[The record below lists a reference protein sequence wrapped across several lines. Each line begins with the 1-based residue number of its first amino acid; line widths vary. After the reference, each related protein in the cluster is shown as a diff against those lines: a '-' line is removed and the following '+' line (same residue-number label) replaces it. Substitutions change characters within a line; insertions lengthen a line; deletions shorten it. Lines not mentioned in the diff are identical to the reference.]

1 MAVELSE
8 LKDQVAG
15 LVADLEAISKES
27 VTYQETNET
36 LNGLAASM
44 AATSDELQK
53 VIEESE
59 KVYSLV
65 NDVAV
70 KKTLESFNA
79 SAEAF
84 TTKAEELTSKI
95 GQQQASLTA
104 EVKASVDG
112 LTTQLKSDYA
122 ALNAAVTKRV
132 MLLGGISIV
141 CSIVAI
147 VLAFIK

>member
-15 LVADLEAISKES
+15 LVANLEAISKES
-27 VTYQETNET
+27 VTYQETSET

-44 AATSDELQK
+44 AATSNELQK
-53 VIEESE
+53 VIVESE

-79 SAEAF
+79 SAAAF
-84 TTKAEELTSKI
+84 TSQAEELTEKI
-95 GQQQASLTA
+95 GQQQAAHSA
-104 EVKASVDG
+104 DVKASVDG
-112 LTTQLKSDYA
+112 LVAQLKADYA

-132 MLLGGISIV
+132 AILGGISVV
-141 CSIVAI
+141 CSIAAL
-147 VLAFIK
+147 VLSFI

>member
-1 MAVELSE
+1 MAAELSE
-8 LKDQVAG
+8 LKNQVAN

-27 VTYQETNET
+27 ATFQETNDT

-44 AATSDELQK
+44 EATSEDLQR

-59 KVYSLV
+59 KVYTLV

-79 SAEAF
+79 SAETFAA
-84 TTKAEELTSKI
+84 KAEELTTRI
-95 GQQQASLTA
+95 GQQQSSLAADVRTA
-104 EVKASVDG
+104 VDG
-112 LTTQLKSDYA
+112 LASQMKAEYA

-132 MLLGGISIV
+132 MLLGGISVV
-141 CSIVAI
+141 CSIVAVI
-147 VLAFIK
+147 LSIIK

>member
-1 MAVELSE
+1 MAVELAE

-15 LVADLEAISKES
+15 LVADLEEISKES

-44 AATSDELQK
+44 AATSDELQR
-53 VIEESE
+53 VIAESE
-59 KVYSLV
+59 KIYSLV

-79 SAEAF
+79 SAVAF
-84 TTKAEELTSKI
+84 TNKAEELTERI
-95 GQQQASLTA
+95 GQQQSALSSD
-104 EVKASVDG
+104 VKASHDSLVA
-112 LTTQLKSDYA
+112 QLKDDYA
-122 ALNAAVTKRV
+122 SLSAAVNKKV
-132 MLLGGISIV
+132 MLMGGISVV

>member
-27 VTYQETNET
+27 VSYQETNET

-44 AATSDELQK
+44 AATSNELQK
-53 VIEESE
+53 VILESE

-79 SAEAF
+79 SAAAF
-84 TTKAEELTSKI
+84 TSQAEELTEKI
-95 GQQQASLTA
+95 GQQQAAYSA
-104 EVKASVDG
+104 DVKASVDG
-112 LTTQLKSDYA
+112 LVAQLKADYA

-132 MLLGGISIV
+132 TILGGISVV
-141 CSIVAI
+141 CSIAAL
-147 VLAFIK
+147 VLSFI

>member
-15 LVADLEAISKES
+15 LVADLETISKES
-27 VTYQETNET
+27 VSYQETNET
-36 LNGLAASM
+36 LNGLATSM
-44 AATSDELQK
+44 AATSNELQK
-53 VIEESE
+53 VILESE

-79 SAEAF
+79 SAVAF
-84 TTKAEELTSKI
+84 TSRAEELTEKI
-95 GQQQASLTA
+95 GQQQAAHSA
-104 EVKASVDG
+104 DVKASFDG
-112 LTTQLKSDYA
+112 LAVQLKADYA

-132 MLLGGISIV
+132 AIMGGISVV
-141 CSIVAI
+141 CSIVAL
-147 VLAFIK
+147 VLSFIK

>member
-36 LNGLAASM
+36 LNGLAVSM
-44 AATSDELQK
+44 AATSNELQK
-53 VIEESE
+53 VIVESE

-79 SAEAF
+79 SAAAF
-84 TTKAEELTSKI
+84 TSQTEELTEKI
-95 GQQQASLTA
+95 GQQQAAHSA
-104 EVKASVDG
+104 DVKASVDG
-112 LTTQLKSDYA
+112 LVAQLKADYA

-132 MLLGGISIV
+132 EILGGISVV
-141 CSIVAI
+141 CSIAAL
-147 VLAFIK
+147 VLSFIK

>member
-15 LVADLEAISKES
+15 LVADLETISKES
-27 VTYQETNET
+27 VTYQETSET

-44 AATSDELQK
+44 TATRNELQK
-53 VIEESE
+53 VILESE

-79 SAEAF
+79 SAAAF
-84 TTKAEELTSKI
+84 TSQAEELTEKI
-95 GQQQASLTA
+95 GQQQAAYSA
-104 EVKASVDG
+104 DVKASVDG
-112 LTTQLKSDYA
+112 LVAQLKADYA

-132 MLLGGISIV
+132 TILGGISVV
-141 CSIVAI
+141 CSIAAL
-147 VLAFIK
+147 VLSFI

>member
-8 LKDQVAG
+8 LKCQVAG
-15 LVADLEAISKES
+15 LVADLEAILKES
-27 VTYQETNET
+27 VTYQETTEM

-44 AATSDELQK
+44 AATSNELQK
-53 VIEESE
+53 VIVESE

-79 SAEAF
+79 SAAAF
-84 TTKAEELTSKI
+84 TSRAEELTEKI
-95 GQQQASLTA
+95 GQQQAAYSA
-104 EVKASVDG
+104 DVKASVDG
-112 LTTQLKSDYA
+112 LVAQLKADYA

-132 MLLGGISIV
+132 AILGGISVV
-141 CSIVAI
+141 CSIAAL
-147 VLAFIK
+147 VLSFI

>member
-15 LVADLEAISKES
+15 LVADLETISKES
-27 VTYQETNET
+27 VSYQETNET

-44 AATSDELQK
+44 TATSNELQK
-53 VIEESE
+53 VILESE

-79 SAEAF
+79 SAAAF
-84 TTKAEELTSKI
+84 TSQAEELTEKI
-95 GQQQASLTA
+95 GQQQAANSA
-104 EVKASVDG
+104 DVKASVDG
-112 LTTQLKSDYA
+112 LVAQLKADYA
-122 ALNAAVTKRV
+122 ALNVAVTKRV
-132 MLLGGISIV
+132 TILGGISVV
-141 CSIVAI
+141 CSIAAL
-147 VLAFIK
+147 VLSFI

>member
-27 VTYQETNET
+27 VTYQETSET

-44 AATSDELQK
+44 AATSNELQK
-53 VIEESE
+53 VILESE

-79 SAEAF
+79 SAAAF
-84 TTKAEELTSKI
+84 TSQAEELTEKI
-95 GQQQASLTA
+95 GQQQAAHSA
-104 EVKASVDG
+104 DVKASVDG
-112 LTTQLKSDYA
+112 LVAQLKADYA

-132 MLLGGISIV
+132 AILGGISVV
-141 CSIVAI
+141 CSIAAL
-147 VLAFIK
+147 VLSFI

>member
-15 LVADLEAISKES
+15 LVANLEAISKES
-27 VTYQETNET
+27 VTYQETSET

-44 AATSDELQK
+44 AATSNELQK
-53 VIEESE
+53 VIVESE

-79 SAEAF
+79 SAAAF
-84 TTKAEELTSKI
+84 TSQAEELTEKI
-95 GQQQASLTA
+95 GQQQAAHSA
-104 EVKASVDG
+104 DVKASVDG
-112 LTTQLKSDYA
+112 LVAQLKADYA

-132 MLLGGISIV
+132 AILGGISVV
-141 CSIVAI
+141 CSIAAL
-147 VLAFIK
+147 VLSYI

>member
-15 LVADLEAISKES
+15 LVADLETISKES
-27 VTYQETNET
+27 VSYQETNET

-44 AATSDELQK
+44 TATSNELQK
-53 VIEESE
+53 VILESE

-79 SAEAF
+79 SAAAF
-84 TTKAEELTSKI
+84 TSQAEELTEKI
-95 GQQQASLTA
+95 GQQQAAYSA
-104 EVKASVDG
+104 DVKASVDG
-112 LTTQLKSDYA
+112 LVAQLKADYA

-132 MLLGGISIV
+132 TILGGISVV
-141 CSIVAI
+141 CSIAAL
-147 VLAFIK
+147 VLSFI

>member
-36 LNGLAASM
+36 LSGLAASM

-53 VIEESE
+53 VIVESE
-59 KVYSLV
+59 KVYALA

-79 SAEAF
+79 SASAF
-84 TTKAEELTSKI
+84 KIKAEELTAKI
-95 GQQQASLTA
+95 GQQQSALSSD
-104 EVKASVDG
+104 VKASVDSLVG
-112 LTTQLKSDYA
+112 QLKGDYA
-122 ALNAAVTKRV
+122 ALSAAVNKRV
-132 MLLGGISIV
+132 MLMGGISVV

>member
-1 MAVELSE
+1 MAAELSE
-8 LKDQVAG
+8 LKNQVAN

-27 VTYQETNET
+27 ATFQETNDA

-44 AATSDELQK
+44 ATTSDELQK

-70 KKTLESFNA
+70 KKTLESFSV

-84 TTKAEELTSKI
+84 TTKAEELTTRI
-95 GQQQASLTA
+95 GQQQSSLTA
-104 EVKASVDG
+104 DVKASVDG
-112 LTTQLKSDYA
+112 LAAQLKADYA

-132 MLLGGISIV
+132 MLLGGISVV

-147 VLAFIK
+147 VLNFIK